1 MAHRPAGSGEN
12 EGEPGD
18 MAQYILP
25 ELKKRS
31 GDCSL
36 FPLLAGGKTRVYDQ
50 RGIRYPLTVRSENGA
65 FLPLFLGG
73 IVTDRELEHIIA
85 GIAGV
90 IADRH
95 RSGKFL
101 IIGILEG
108 ARWFCTRLRNT
119 LAQGKTSADI
129 DFQSAFI
136 KISSY
141 RKGTRLGMHKAVQP
155 LTNET
160 GSPLPGLAAYD
171 GIVVADDLVDSGAT
185 FHWLVEQ
192 YLPSLEP
199 AGIEAY
205 FLLEKKKQR
214 RPDIDRSLQRNVLT
228 GRLVPD
234 EWVVGYGP
242 DITLAGT
249 RDLPPLHF
257 CRGELPGGVYAFN
270 SELAGRLTR
279 EYHQAPSL
287 FRKKWAPY
295 ITEH

>member
-1 MAHRPAGSGEN
+1 MAR
-12 EGEPGD
+12 
-18 MAQYILP
+18 YILP
-25 ELKKRS
+25 ELTKVS
-31 GDCSL
+31 GDGSL
-36 FPLLAGGKTRVYDQ
+36 FPLLARGKTRIYDR
-50 RGIRYPLTVRSENGA
+50 RGIRYPLAVRSENGS

-73 IVTDRELEHIIA
+73 IVTDRQLEHIIA
-85 GIAGV
+85 GIAAS

-108 ARWFCTRLRNT
+108 ARWFCTRLHNT
-119 LAQGKTSADI
+119 LAQTKASADI
-129 DFQSAFI
+129 DFQLAFI

-141 RKGTRLGMHKAVQP
+141 RKGIRLGRHKAVHP
-155 LTNET
+155 LTDET
-160 GSPLPGLAAYD
+160 GSLLPALTAYD

-185 FHWLVEQ
+185 FHWLIQ
-192 YLPSLEP
+192 KYLPSLGP
-199 AGIEAY
+199 AEVEGY

-214 RPDIDRSLQRNVLT
+214 RSDIDRSLQCTIRT

-249 RDLPPLHF
+249 GDLPPLHF

-270 SELAGRLTR
+270 SGLAGRLTGQ
-279 EYHQAPSL
+279 YHQDPSR

-295 ITEH
+295 ISEH